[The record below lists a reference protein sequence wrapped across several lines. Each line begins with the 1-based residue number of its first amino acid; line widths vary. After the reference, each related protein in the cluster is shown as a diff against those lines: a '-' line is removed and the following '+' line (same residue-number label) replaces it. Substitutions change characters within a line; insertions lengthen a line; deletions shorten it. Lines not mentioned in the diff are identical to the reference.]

1 MATIASHATS
11 GEPASHR
18 HSDVSP
24 PNAREAPPGDPRLSD
39 IPSTDKLPAVTIS
52 TPKNTI
58 STGGGGSM
66 TGGPAFEVV
75 RRGYD
80 RDQVDA
86 QLRDMR
92 ERLASAEAA
101 RQAAEKRAQAGEAER
116 RSGRGDAPAPA
127 AESFGYRA
135 EKILRLA
142 EHEAADVRSRAAS
155 EATTLVEQAR
165 ADAERHRHEVEQSLI
180 ARSAELDQEAAQRN
194 VALQEREAQAAATLA
209 AAREDAARIADDAR
223 HSAEALVNE
232 AQSRADELR
241 HRSEQEIRRRREA
254 AEHELRRISGLH
266 EGVRGEMGRLHTLLT
281 TDLAGSKNGRPRAET
296 AGPRH

>member
-11 GEPASHR
+11 GDPGSHR
-18 HSDVSP
+18 HSGVSP

-39 IPSTDKLPAVTIS
+39 ILPTDKLPAVTIS
-52 TPKNTI
+52 TPKNTV

-194 VALQEREAQAAATLA
+194 VALQEREAQAA
-209 AAREDAARIADDAR
+209 R

-281 TDLAGSKNGRPRAET
+281 TDLAGPNNGRPRVET

>member
-1 MATIASHATS
+1 M
-11 GEPASHR
+11 
-18 HSDVSP
+18 
-24 PNAREAPPGDPRLSD
+24 
-39 IPSTDKLPAVTIS
+39 TIS
-52 TPKNTI
+52 TQKSTVP
-58 STGGGGSM
+58 TGGGPINS
-66 TGGPAFEVV
+66 GPSFEVV

-86 QLRDMR
+86 QLREMR
-92 ERLASAEAA
+92 ERLSMAESA
-101 RQAAEKRAQAGEAER
+101 RMAAEKRATTSEEAGKRPAR
-116 RSGRGDAPAPA
+116 DSAPSQ
-127 AESFGYRA
+127 ESFGYRA

-155 EATTLVEQAR
+155 EATNLVEQAR

-223 HSAEALVNE
+223 HAAEVLVSE
-232 AQSRADELR
+232 AQARAEELR

-254 AEHELRRISGLH
+254 AEHELRRISGLL
-266 EGVRGEMGRLHTLLT
+266 EGVRGEMGRLHTLLNAE
-281 TDLAGSKNGRPRAET
+281 LSSSNGRSKAPAGSHRN
-296 AGPRH
+296 

>member
-1 MATIASHATS
+1 MTR
-11 GEPASHR
+11 ERPR
-18 HSDVSP
+18 P
-24 PNAREAPPGDPRLSD
+24 PNAPEAPPGDPRLRDTRS
-39 IPSTDKLPAVTIS
+39 SVKLPPVTIS
-52 TPKNTI
+52 TPK
-58 STGGGGSM
+58 SSVSGGPVN
-66 TGGPAFEVV
+66 GGPAFEVV
-75 RRGYD
+75 RRGGYD
-80 RDQVDA
+80 RDQVDIR
-86 QLRDMR
+86 LRELQ

-101 RQAAEKRAQAGEAER
+101 RQAAEKRAAAGDKDKR
-116 RSGRGDAPAPA
+116 PSGGPTQ
-127 AESFGYRA
+127 ESFGFRA

-155 EATTLVEQAR
+155 EATGLVEQAR

-194 VALQEREAQAAATLA
+194 VALQERETQAAATLS

-223 HSAEALVNE
+223 HAAEVLVSE
-232 AQSRADELR
+232 AQARAEELR

-281 TDLAGSKNGRPRAET
+281 TELGSSTVRSKAPAGSSRN
-296 AGPRH
+296 